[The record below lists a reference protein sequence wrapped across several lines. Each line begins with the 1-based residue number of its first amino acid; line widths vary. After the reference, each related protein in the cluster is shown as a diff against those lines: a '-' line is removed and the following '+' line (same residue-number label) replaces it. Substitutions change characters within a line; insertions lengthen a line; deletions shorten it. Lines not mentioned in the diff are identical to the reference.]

1 MTEIISTED
10 FSKALKLE
18 KVKLKVLAPAL
29 MRLLKLDDVN
39 EFFSSAKDLKGAEFA
54 DALLKRLGI
63 EYEVSEADIANIP
76 RSSVFML
83 ISNHPYGGIDGL
95 ILMSLLGKI
104 RPDIKFIAN
113 FLLKQIDSVG
123 DMIIP
128 VNPFESIG
136 DKRINISGVKYIL
149 EHLKEKPL
157 GIFPAGE
164 VSAISLNNFQIKDK
178 SWHPVV
184 GKIIAKAGVKVVPVY
199 FSGHNSLAFNLLGLV
214 HPTLRTMKLPS
225 EIFNKT
231 NHKIKLRIGKAI
243 QYKDIQD
250 LDQDKLLP
258 FLRAKTY
265 ALGATE
271 EKLVRKFK
279 LDFRKLTKP
288 EAIVPRVPVEKL
300 VEELASISQQTKLF
314 DYENMEVHIA
324 NAKQIPVILRE
335 IGRLREFTF
344 REVGEGTNKSID
356 LDEFDAYYLHLF
368 VWDKEEQKIAGSYR
382 LGEGDLLFKKFGVNG
397 FYLNQLFNMKKEIYP
412 LLFQSIELGRS
423 FVPVEYQRK
432 PASLMLLFKGI
443 NAFLECY
450 PGRFKYMIGPVS
462 ISSSFSSLSKDLLVA
477 YIRHNHWDN
486 KIAKWVE
493 PKKKF
498 SYSSKTEGKNL
509 LLHKYA
515 DDIKQLDGFIG
526 DIEGNQKLKIP
537 VLVKKYLKL
546 NGKIVSFNVDPNFN
560 DSLDGFL
567 IVEIEGIP
575 DEAFDLVSR

>member
-1 MTEIISTED
+1 
-10 FSKALKLE
+10 
-18 KVKLKVLAPAL
+18 
-29 MRLLKLDDVN
+29 
-39 EFFSSAKDLKGAEFA
+39 
-54 DALLKRLGI
+54 
-63 EYEVSEADIANIP
+63 
-76 RSSVFML
+76 
-83 ISNHPYGGIDGL
+83 
-95 ILMSLLGKI
+95 
-104 RPDIKFIAN
+104 
-113 FLLKQIDSVG
+113 
-123 DMIIP
+123 
-128 VNPFESIG
+128 
-136 DKRINISGVKYIL
+136 
-149 EHLKEKPL
+149 
-157 GIFPAGE
+157 
-164 VSAISLNNFQIKDK
+164 
-178 SWHPVV
+178 
-184 GKIIAKAGVKVVPVY
+184 
-199 FSGHNSLAFNLLGLV
+199 
-214 HPTLRTMKLPS
+214 
-225 EIFNKT
+225 
-231 NHKIKLRIGKAI
+231 
-243 QYKDIQD
+243 
-250 LDQDKLLP
+250 
-258 FLRAKTY
+258 
-265 ALGATE
+265 
-271 EKLVRKFK
+271 
-279 LDFRKLTKP
+279 
-288 EAIVPRVPVEKL
+288 
-300 VEELASISQQTKLF
+300 
-314 DYENMEVHIA
+314 MEVHIA
-324 NAKQIPVILRE
+324 NAKQIPVILKE
-335 IGRLREFTF
+335 IGRLREITF

-397 FYLNQLFNMKKEIYP
+397 FYLNQLFNMKKELYP

-423 FVPVEYQRK
+423 FVPLEYQRK
-432 PASLMLLFKGI
+432 PASLMLLLKGI
-443 NAFLECY
+443 NAFLKRY

-498 SYSSKTEGKNL
+498 SYSSKTEGKSL